1 MDGWKKELNE
11 KKRKKAMTVMTMAVH
26 SQVDAL

>member
-1 MDGWKKELNE
+1 MEKRKLNE

>member
-1 MDGWKKELNE
+1 MEKRKLNNE